1 MFNLKLIINTPK
13 KNMKTFLK
21 FKFVF
26 SYKIIFNYQFKNV
39 KSENYLL
46 FKIFISNVLKNLKNK
61 MQNNFTN
68 KFII

>member
-1 MFNLKLIINTPK
+1 
-13 KNMKTFLK
+13 MKTFLK